1 MNRVLVVE
9 DEDDVRELLKT
20 ILTGNGF
27 EVFTASSGEE
37 ALVKVGEVEPDLV
50 VLDLVL
56 PGLSGLEVCRLLK
69 NKESTRCVKVLFVSA
84 LDRDVDLRYAFEAEC
99 DGYLAKP
106 FTVAELLLSVDRVL
120 AGEKFLK
127 LSEAAE

>member
-37 ALVKVGEVEPDLV
+37 ALVKAGEVEPDLV

-69 NKESTRCVKVLFVSA
+69 SKESTRCVKVLFVSA

-99 DGYLAKP
+99 DGYLVKP

>member
-37 ALVKVGEVEPDLV
+37 ALVKVGEVGPDLV

-69 NKESTRCVKVLFVSA
+69 SKESTRGVSRFCLCLRWIGMWTSGMRLRLVLMVI
-84 LDRDVDLRYAFEAEC
+84 
-99 DGYLAKP
+99 
-106 FTVAELLLSVDRVL
+106 
-120 AGEKFLK
+120 
-127 LSEAAE
+127 